1 MLHTYA
7 NVFHLVILIL
17 HSVLGA
23 LIGVLL
29 VLRIVRECL
38 LEFAIVTRAIVSEL
52 RHIWTILRGGKR
64 R

>member
-7 NVFHLVILIL
+7 NVFYLVILIV
-17 HSVLGA
+17 HSVLGGF
-23 LIGVLL
+23 IGVLL

-38 LEFAIVTRAIVSEL
+38 LEFAIVTRSIVSEL
-52 RHIWTILRGGKR
+52 RHIWTILRSGKR